1 MKAISLLF
9 GLSCGLLVCACTCVR
24 QTSAIDTA
32 EPIYYAQKTQ
42 GTLCR
47 ADCDFGER
55 QTLLEI
61 SYDGRR
67 ESLLS
72 VSACKK
78 GTLRLSLLTMQS
90 LSLMNILCKDGA
102 VYKEQLVPGNLP
114 FSAAQIVNDCLL
126 CSASEKSIRQALP
139 AGWKLK
145 RTKTQLDLLDENAT
159 PAIRITRK
167 PDSCLIENF
176 SFRYTVRS
184 TILDGGTP

>member
-1 MKAISLLF
+1 MKAIPLIF
-9 GLSCGLLVCACTCVR
+9 GLSCGLLVCACTCMR
-24 QTSAIDTA
+24 ETIDADTTA
-32 EPIYYAQKTQ
+32 PIYYAEKTQ
-42 GTLCR
+42 GALCR

-55 QTLLEI
+55 QALLKI
-61 SYDGRR
+61 SYDKKR
-67 ESLLS
+67 ENLLA
-72 VSACKK
+72 VSACEK

-90 LSLMNILCKDGA
+90 LGLMNILYKDGV

-126 CSASEKSIRQALP
+126 CSVSDKSIRQALP

-145 RTKTQLDLLDENAT
+145 RTKTQLDLIDENAVS
-159 PAIRITRK
+159 AIRITRK